1 MNWTF
6 KPAKSGLNAWL
17 YWTGTLLWG
26 ALVLW
31 HYFPPVFFRDFSFLA
46 QLNLDLRQANLSAA
60 GANFAAVLPAWVWDF
75 AILLTFWA
83 WGKRLGLWIGLPQL
97 PTALKI
103 AFQTALGILFFNSLW
118 LGLGLNGLWFKSL
131 FLTFSLLF
139 MGPAL
144 WFLIKDWRQWK
155 RSDSNVSVWPLAGAP
170 IFLAMVLFLLA
181 LAQSLVPEIYFD
193 GLVYHLSVLQFWWDR
208 HGILDFA
215 TNFHSYYPFGA
226 ELYFLNGFW
235 FGSGEGAKLLNV
247 FSLALTVLAAAGWV
261 AEESGAALGWLCGA
275 SLLFLP
281 WVSTTVWTTQNE
293 IVLSFFLLLFF
304 YTLRRWAGSPAA
316 AQNFRWV
323 LLAGLLGG
331 AALSVKYTAA
341 PAFLAA
347 GIALAVENPKV
358 FRRECLKEWLLLAAL
373 FSAALGPWLLKN
385 FLYTGNFLY
394 PYLSQWLGGRGL
406 SPERLQELLV
416 NHESVFG
423 TGGGTPGWK
432 WPYELAAH
440 HLDKTMGPFLFCF
453 VPFFFAGIGVWKKER
468 YLLVLAVLYLLG
480 GFLISYQTRLM
491 IPEMILFLVAAG
503 CFLGK
508 WKEPLANRIWAAL
521 LILLGLTTLLSLA
534 RLSAQYVQGQKLWF
548 GTESRENFLETS
560 PQTESYYS
568 LTRACERLAPR
579 DRLLIVGDAR
589 GLYYPRA
596 YLTNSVFDDPEL
608 VKIARQ
614 SPDAEGI
621 RRRLQQEGMDDLAV
635 SGGEEMRLS
644 RLYPQAYALTT
655 AQWKNLDDFIE
666 RGTDLVYLQGP
677 QALYHLRPALSPR
690 PRPIVDLLLLLP
702 NSRANP

>member
-6 KPAKSGLNAWL
+6 KPAKSGLSAWL
-17 YWTGTLLWG
+17 FWSGTLLWS

-31 HYFPPVFFRDFSFLA
+31 RYFPPAFFRDFSFLA
-46 QLNLDLRQANLSAA
+46 QFNLDLGQARLAAA
-60 GANFAAVLPAWVWDF
+60 GANFMAVLPAWTWDF
-75 AILLTFWA
+75 ALILTFWA

-97 PTALKI
+97 PLGLKI
-103 AFQTALGILFFNSLW
+103 AFQTALGIVFFNSLW

-131 FLTFSLLF
+131 FLILSLLF

-144 WFLIKDWRQWK
+144 LFLSKDLWEWK
-155 RSDSNVSVWPLAGAP
+155 RSTLDISAWPLAGTP
-170 IFLAMVLFLLA
+170 FLLAMVLFLFA

-215 TNFHSYYPFGA
+215 ANFHSYYPFGA

-235 FGSGEGAKLLNV
+235 LGSGEGAKLLNV
-247 FSLALTVLAAAGWV
+247 FSLALAVLAAVGWV

-275 SLLFLP
+275 SLLFVP

-293 IVLSFFLLLFF
+293 IVLTFFLLLFF
-304 YTLRRWAGSPAA
+304 YALRRWARAPTSG
-316 AQNFRWV
+316 QKFRWV
-323 LLAGLLGG
+323 LLAGIAGG

-347 GIALAVENPKV
+347 GFALAVENPKV
-358 FRRECLKEWLLLAAL
+358 FKKDRLKEWFLLAVFL
-373 FSAALGPWLLKN
+373 LGALGPWLLKN

-394 PYLSQWLGGRGL
+394 PYFSQWLGGRGL

-423 TGGGTPGWK
+423 TGGGTAWWK

-453 VPFFFAGIGVWKKER
+453 IPFLVMGIGVWKKER
-468 YLLVLAVLYLLG
+468 YLLVLGVLYLMG

-491 IPEMILFLVAAG
+491 IPEMALFFVGAG

-508 WKEPLANRIWAAL
+508 LKDPWAGKIWAAL

-534 RLSAQYVQGQKLWF
+534 RLSAQYVQGQKLWL
-548 GTESRENFLETS
+548 GTENREKFLETS
-560 PQTESYYS
+560 PQTDSYYS

-579 DRLLIVGDAR
+579 DRVLVVGDAR

-596 YLTNSVFDDPEL
+596 YLANSVFDDPEL

-621 RRRLQQEGMDDLAV
+621 RRRLQQEGVDDLAV
-635 SGGEEMRLS
+635 SGEEEMRLS

-666 RGTDLVYLQGP
+666 RGTDLVYLEGP

-690 PRPIVDLLLLLP
+690 SKPIPDLLLLLP
-702 NSRANP
+702 NSKANP